1 VDPQLTIEDLARRL
15 KRVEQQNAARSDDAS
30 QAAPEMGPG
39 SPAQDDAPS
48 SPFYSRFVVGDYDDD
63 QGNFILVQ
71 PRDGQRVPFELR
83 FDLFT
88 QARLSNFSRSSQSSI
103 DSSGTLIPTRDFESV
118 EITRNF
124 IQFSGYGLDPRLQ
137 YTAIIFSSTAINDT
151 VYLGWIN
158 YHFNDAVDVRVGY
171 WLVPG
176 TREWYTS
183 FRYTLG
189 ADRLMATTFFRP
201 NISPGVWLQGEPVAG
216 VHYVAMFANS
226 LNRFTQGVDRAGPS
240 EAFGGTIW
248 WEPTADYGVGPS
260 DIEDH
265 RSPSLRVGTSVA
277 ASVEQNQGVTDPGVT
292 NPEDTILRLSDGTPL
307 FRPGALGPGVNLT
320 SASIQLWSLDAGLKY
335 RGFGLSG
342 EYFLRWLDHLESA
355 GAPAPF
361 SSLFDHGGLLQASY
375 FLIPTKFEAFAR
387 TSFVTGHFGGGN
399 EFGGGANWYPQGKLT
414 WRVTGE
420 VIAISHCPAEN
431 LLTGYRAG
439 ESGILSQFQVIVDF

>member
-1 VDPQLTIEDLARRL
+1 VTIEDLARRL
-15 KRVEQQNAARSDDAS
+15 KRVEEQNAARSDEAS
-30 QAAPEMGPG
+30 QLAPEMSPG
-39 SPAQDDAPS
+39 IAAPDYAPS
-48 SPFYSRFVVGDYDDD
+48 SPFYSRFVVGDYDDE

-88 QARLSNFSRSSQSSI
+88 QARMSFFSKGAAATDSTGMPFPSQNI
-103 DSSGTLIPTRDFESV
+103 ESV
-118 EITRNF
+118 ELTRNF

-158 YHFNDAVDVRVGY
+158 YHFNDALDVRAGN

-183 FRYTLG
+183 FRFTLG

-201 NISPGVWLQGEPVAG
+201 NISPGVWLQGEPLPG

-226 LNRFTQGVDRAGPS
+226 MNRFTQGVDRVGPS
-240 EAFGGTIW
+240 KAFGGTVW

-277 ASVEQNQGVTDPGVT
+277 ASVEHNQGLIDQGVT
-292 NPEDTILRLSDGTPL
+292 NPEDTILRISDGTPL
-307 FRPGALGPGVNLT
+307 FRPGALGPGVNLS
-320 SASIQLWSLDAGLKY
+320 SASVQLWSLDAGFKY

-355 GAPAPF
+355 GAPSPF
-361 SSLFDHGGLLQASY
+361 SSLFDHGGLLQAGY
-375 FLIPTKFEAFAR
+375 FLIPAKFEAFAR

-399 EFGGGANWYPQGKLT
+399 EVGGGVNWYPQGKLT
-414 WRVTGE
+414 WRMTAE
-420 VIAISHCPAEN
+420 VIGISHCPAEN